1 MRTHQNP
8 AAAFDDDAPFGVLY
22 EQAADEY
29 GDLVEETR
37 SLIEYGVR
45 DPRDSV
51 EMACAAAET
60 AGAAVTALSHPW
72 SLYTPRDAATVA
84 SALFVQIQHTA
95 DALAELGRAV
105 GRIAERGEAEV
116 PAPAAPGERANLAD
130 ALAALRTVSEQ
141 LHALADQHASPTVR
155 ALHAAPG
162 SAPVPADAHET
173 VAAVAGLLTE
183 QYGQAVTL
191 KRAHEDGDFEERGDG
206 FGCGCG
212 ITIRVGDERYDVQ
225 RGDSE
230 WWLIRGSDCRELSD
244 GTVVCDSHDTLS
256 STWETAH
263 PRQLADDVL
272 QVIAADLG
280 PREHVGPLRAVGS
293 AG

>member
-1 MRTHQNP
+1 MHTPQGP
-8 AAAFDDDAPFGVLY
+8 TTTFDDDTPFSALY

-29 GDLVEETR
+29 GDLLLEVR
-37 SLIEYGVR
+37 SMVDHGMR
-45 DPRDSV
+45 DPRDSM
-51 EMACAAAET
+51 EMTCAAAET
-60 AGAAVTALSHPW
+60 AGAAVTALSNPW
-72 SLYTPRDAATVA
+72 SLYIPQDAATVA

-116 PAPAAPGERANLAD
+116 PVPAAPGEPANLAD
-130 ALAALRTVSEQ
+130 ALTALRSVSEQ
-141 LHALADQHASPTVR
+141 LHGLAARHASTTVR
-155 ALHAAPG
+155 ALYAAPG
-162 SAPVPADAHET
+162 SASVPADAHET
-173 VAAVAGLLTE
+173 VVAVAGLLAE

-191 KRAHEDGDFEERGDG
+191 TRGHGEGEFEDPGDG

-212 ITIRVGDERYDVQ
+212 ITILVGDEQYDFQ

-230 WWLIRGSDCRELSD
+230 WWLIRESDCRELSD
-244 GTVVCDSHDTLS
+244 GTVVCDTRETLS

-272 QVIAADLG
+272 RVIAADLS
-280 PREHVGPLRAVGS
+280 PREAFGPLRAVPS
-293 AG
+293 VR